1 MKKQMLLGVAA
12 TALAFASYAGYVQP
26 SKAG

>member
-1 MKKQMLLGVAA
+1 MKKQMLLGVVA
-12 TALAFASYAGYVQP
+12 TGLAFASYASFVQP